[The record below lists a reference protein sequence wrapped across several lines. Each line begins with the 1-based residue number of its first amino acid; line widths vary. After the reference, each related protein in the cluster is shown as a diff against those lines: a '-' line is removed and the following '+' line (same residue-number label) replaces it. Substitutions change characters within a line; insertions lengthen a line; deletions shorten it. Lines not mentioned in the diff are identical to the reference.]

1 VTSAG
6 GDQQQHAAAATA
18 ATMVAAQAAT
28 RARLTAQAVAMATAA
43 AQSFTGWYDSGQ
55 ITAWAAG
62 LAQRV
67 ETLQRAQAQT
77 TDAYLA
83 RVLSQ
88 MLGTVIRPV
97 GRVAVNNLRE
107 GVTHAGAYAR
117 AADAYRWQQAQLDRF
132 AGQLI
137 TAAADELLSTR
148 PPNLVSPLDA
158 AVQRATSVANLDVQM
173 ADRAQAAAVLED
185 HADRH
190 DIRGYRRVIHP
201 ELSKGGTCGLC
212 VAASDRIYH
221 VSELRAV
228 HGRCECTTLPIVGE
242 QDPGHALNDLDLRRL
257 YKHAGGTDAAG
268 LKRTR
273 YKILEH
279 GELGPVLT
287 DGTLRK
293 ARTAKRAD
301 KAVKPK
307 TDAEKLAI
315 VRSIRE
321 RLDSALPKARDLAK
335 QDPGKW
341 GQYLQSLEKRLTDLD
356 HQLAA

>member
-1 VTSAG
+1 
-6 GDQQQHAAAATA
+6 
-18 ATMVAAQAAT
+18 MVAAQAAT
-28 RARLTAQAVAMATAA
+28 RARLTAQAVAMASAA

-67 ETLQRAQAQT
+67 EALQRAQAQT

-88 MLGTVIRPV
+88 MLGTVIRPA
-97 GRVAVNNLRE
+97 GRVAVDHLRE
-107 GVTHAGAYAR
+107 GITHAGAYAR
-117 AADAYRWQQAQLDRF
+117 AADAYRRQQAQLDRF
-132 AGQLI
+132 AGSWLPQPPTSCCRCGRRTSSALATPRCSARQASPTSTCRWP
-137 TAAADELLSTR
+137 TARRRR
-148 PPNLVSPLDA
+148 PCSRTTPTVT
-158 AVQRATSVANLDVQM
+158 TSA
-173 ADRAQAAAVLED
+173 
-185 HADRH
+185 
-190 DIRGYRRVIHP
+190 GTRRVIHP

-307 TDAEKLAI
+307 TEAEKQAI
-315 VRSIRE
+315 VRSVRE

-341 GQYLQSLEKRLTDLD
+341 GQYLQTLEKRLTDLD
-356 HQLAA
+356 HELAA